1 MSISSP
7 TDPSLWARAKAKA
20 LTKFRVITL
29 TSQSNNWA
37 AKWYKSMGGDWKLKS
52 DSVNKEE
59 EPMDKSSST
68 PNEQR
73 DADLKDLLRTTAI
86 SAGLGVGAAGLYG
99 LTKLI
104 HDKGTFAKNRLTR
117 AEKRI
122 SLPNSK
128 KLVLKD
134 PPASGSP
141 QTQMLSDADVRQSDL
156 SPELIAKVKNDL
168 AAGDYDQQAK
178 SSAWLSDIFDKV
190 KGGYLHGALKPVAI
204 AAPALA
210 MFVVGKKLIDGRR
223 KKIMDEQLAQA
234 KQEFEAVLS
243 KASSDL
249 QNQVD
254 AIHAK
259 VAAKEDFQSGTKG
272 GPPNTSAAES
282 GIGYS
287 PQNLAYTIPG
297 LATGIGGLLGWWM
310 MHQTLKKDP
319 EVRKLRE
326 LQSFL
331 KRDLASQSLSAGIDL
346 EETPEGKS
354 TFKL

>member
-37 AKWYKSMGGDWKLKS
+37 AKWYKGMGGDWKSKS
-52 DSVNKEE
+52 DPVNKEE

-68 PNEQR
+68 PEQQW
-73 DADLKDLLRTTAI
+73 DADIKDLLRTTAI

-178 SSAWLSDIFDKV
+178 SSGWWSDTFDKV

-243 KASSDL
+243 KTSSDL
-249 QNQVD
+249 QSQVD

-259 VAAKEDFQSGTKG
+259 VAAKGDTQPGIKG
-272 GPPNTSAAES
+272 GPPNPDDAAS
-282 GIGYS
+282 GIGFS
-287 PQNLAYTIPG
+287 PENLAYTIPG
-297 LATGIGGLLGWWM
+297 LATGVGGLLGWWM
-310 MHQTLKKDP
+310 MHQNLKKDP

-326 LQSFL
+326 LQSLL